1 MSKPGAMIPA
11 IQRWHAGEGMERSER
26 FVKIQRLLKRRGGVS
41 LSELMDDLQ
50 VKRATVFRDL
60 AYLRDRM
67 GVPYVH
73 DRDAGRYRI
82 DPAAPRE
89 ELPGLWFSAREIH
102 ALLSMQALV
111 DGLDPSGFLAEH
123 IEPLRQRL
131 LLLLES
137 RADSA
142 ADITRRLRII
152 AATARDYAPQ
162 HFQAV
167 ASALLE
173 RRRLRIRYTARSR
186 GETEEREVSPQRLVH
201 YRDNWYLDAWCHLR
215 HELRSFSVDAMQT
228 AKALPEPAHDVAE
241 PELAAALD
249 SGYGIFSGP
258 ANRRATLRFTP
269 ARARWV
275 AVECWHTDQH
285 GSFLEDGSYQ
295 LSVPYSDDPELVMD
309 ILKYGPDCEVEAPAA
324 LRRKVREL
332 LRAAAARYD
341 HE

>member
-1 MSKPGAMIPA
+1 MA
-11 IQRWHAGEGMERSER
+11 QNERL
-26 FVKIQRLLKRRGGVS
+26 VKMQRLLRQRGGVAFG
-41 LSELMDDLQ
+41 EMLQ
-50 VKRATVFRDL
+50 ALEVSRSTVFRDL
-60 AYLRDRM
+60 TYLSDRIGVPWLRD
-67 GVPYVH
+67 
-73 DRDAGRYRI
+73 AETGRYRL
-82 DPAAPRE
+82 DECSDRA
-89 ELPGLWFSAREIH
+89 ELPGLWFSAQEIH
-102 ALLSMQALV
+102 ALLTM
-111 DGLDPSGFLAEH
+111 
-123 IEPLRQRL
+123 QRL
-131 LLLLES
+131 LASLDPGGLLGPHLDPLKDRLAGLLES
-137 RADSA
+137 GPHPA
-142 ADITRRLRII
+142 ADVARRIHILT
-152 AATARDYAPQ
+152 AAARRYAPE
-162 HFQAV
+162 HFQVV
-167 ASALLE
+167 AAALLE
-173 RRRLRIRYTARSR
+173 RRRLCIEYAARSR
-186 GETEEREVSPQRLVH
+186 QGVTRREVSPLRLTH

>member
-1 MSKPGAMIPA
+1 MILA
-11 IQRWHAGEGMERSER
+11 IKRGHTGEGMERSER
-26 FVKIQRLLKRRGGVS
+26 FVRMQRLLQRRTGVS
-41 LSELMDDLQ
+41 LRELMDELQ
-50 VKRATVFRDL
+50 IRRATVFRDL

-73 DRDAGRYRI
+73 DRDTGRYRI
-82 DPAAPRE
+82 DPAVPRE

-142 ADITRRLRII
+142 ADIARRLRII
-152 AATARDYAPQ
+152 AATAREYAPQ

-201 YRDNWYLDAWCHLR
+201 YRDNWYLDAWCHR
-215 HELRSFSVDAMQT
+215 RDALRSF
-228 AKALPEPAHDVAE
+228 
-241 PELAAALD
+241 ALD
-249 SGYGIFSGP
+249 AIEALEPSETPTVELTDAELDASLGAGYGIFAG
-258 ANRRATLRFTP
+258 AQVRWATLIFSP
-269 ARARWV
+269 ERARWV
-275 AVECWHTDQH
+275 AAERWHPEQQ
-285 GSFLEDGSYQ
+285 GRFLDDGRYE
-295 LSVPYSDDPELVMD
+295 LRVPYSNDPELIMD
-309 ILKYGPDCEVEAPAA
+309 ILKYGPDCEVAEPEELRGKVKA
-324 LRRKVREL
+324 LL
-332 LRAAAARYD
+332 AAAREGYGD
-341 HE
+341 D

>member
-1 MSKPGAMIPA
+1 MIPA

-82 DPAAPRE
+82 DPATPRE

-152 AATARDYAPQ
+152 AAAAREYAPQ
-162 HFQAV
+162 HFQAI

-201 YRDNWYLDAWCHLR
+201 YRDNWYLDAWCHR
-215 HELRSFSVDAMQT
+215 REALRSFSLDAIE
-228 AKALPEPAHDVAE
+228 ALEPSETPAVELTDAE
-241 PELAAALD
+241 LD
-249 SGYGIFSGP
+249 ASLGAGYGIFAGAQVRWAILIFSP
-258 ANRRATLRFTP
+258 Q
-269 ARARWV
+269 RARWV
-275 AVECWHTDQH
+275 AAELWHPQQE
-285 GSFLEDGSYQ
+285 GSFLDDGRYR
-295 LSVPYSDDPELVMD
+295 LRLPYSNDPELIMD
-309 ILKYGPDCEVEAPAA
+309 ILKYGPDCEVAEPEELRGKVARLLKEATGIYE
-324 LRRKVREL
+324 R
-332 LRAAAARYD
+332 
-341 HE
+341 